1 MLKVA
6 VLRAEMERVKA
17 NMFVLGALTG
27 ADTGEESFRGLRSS
41 FPQPELSEEGE
52 EEAEEV
58 SEEKEESEDVGEPDS
73 ESSPW
78 IALSSSMDASWI
90 LNFPSMMT
98 VPGPTVACNH
108 SAKAEIS
115 NCILLRPSTQQKK
128 TIVEEKLVGLCSVI
142 TLIRCQA
149 HGQLVPSA

>member
-1 MLKVA
+1 MPRLDQSQLTWDSFFMKAVLARRTVPMLKVA

-41 FPQPELSEEGE
+41 FPQPELSEDGE

-98 VPGPTVACNH
+98 VPGPTVAC
-108 SAKAEIS
+108 SS
-115 NCILLRPSTQQKK
+115 
-128 TIVEEKLVGLCSVI
+128 LCKS
-142 TLIRCQA
+142 
-149 HGQLVPSA
+149 GN